1 MKRLFLLAAYTPSG
15 KADTSLVFMVR
26 SLAEEG
32 DVVLCADSPMDAESA
47 GRLEPYLLHCMA
59 GRHGEYDFGSYK
71 RAWMWA
77 KGSLDMSGYD
87 FVYLV
92 NDSVFGPLFGF
103 RPLLE
108 RLERENRGGAF
119 SLVYNPRRK
128 SPHMQSW
135 FVGLSEAVFSEP
147 WFDAFM
153 KGIRKTAGKND
164 VCTLYE
170 TGLTELLT
178 EHGVPI
184 GHAFTS
190 RGKNVYNHPLRLCRK
205 GLPFVKKSSFTR
217 HNGSVGHEISM
228 IVKEFP
234 SEGTDA
240 MTAGARETFGERHV
254 REIIHMGRIQ
264 AGLRYLEYLYEK
276 TGKQR

>member
-15 KADTSLVFMVR
+15 KAETSLVFMAR
-26 SLAEEG
+26 SLAEAG
-32 DVVLCADSPMDAESA
+32 DVVLCADSTMEAESV
-47 GRLEPYLLHCMA
+47 GRLKPYLLHCMA
-59 GRHGEYDFGSYK
+59 ERHGEYDFGSYR

-77 KGSLDMSGYD
+77 EENLDMAGYD

-92 NDSVFGPLFGF
+92 NDSVFGPIFGF
-103 RPLLE
+103 SPLLE

-119 SLVYNPRRK
+119 SLVYNPHRK

-135 FVGLSEAVFSEP
+135 FVGLSEAVFREP

-153 KGIRKTAGKND
+153 KGIRKTSGKSE

-184 GHAFTS
+184 GHAFTA
-190 RGKNVYNHPLRLCRK
+190 RGKDVYNHPLRLCRK

-217 HNGSVGHEISM
+217 HNGSVGHEISV

-240 MTAGARETFGERHV
+240 MIAGAREAFGERQADDIF
-254 REIIHMGRIQ
+254 RTSWIHSK
-264 AGLRYLEYLYEK
+264 LKYLTYLYDK
-276 TGKQR
+276 IRR